1 MSSGNELRCSASGG
15 DKQRSP
21 GIKLCGD
28 PEHITIQRST
38 QSVSGELLR
47 GPIYRQIA
55 SRKGEAS
62 PFLNGSG
69 DSETIGAAKRTATK
83 SANTA

>member
-1 MSSGNELRCSASGG
+1 MSSRNELRCSASGG

-38 QSVSGELLR
+38 QSL
-47 GPIYRQIA
+47 
-55 SRKGEAS
+55 
-62 PFLNGSG
+62 
-69 DSETIGAAKRTATK
+69 IGRDQNDRAL
-83 SANTA
+83 ANLTNFKQWVREITHMSCGFPLDRIQQPDEWT